1 MPVSILDYG
10 LGNLGSIRNMFR
22 KIGVETLSV
31 DSPEGLLGASKILL
45 PGVGAFDAG
54 MRALKARGLTEPLLD
69 RARAGIPILGICL
82 GMQLLTRGSEEGTLP
97 GLGLFDASCRRLLVP
112 IGSALKVPHMGWAQ
126 LTRRKASHLLQGL
139 DDKARFYFVHSY
151 HVVCTDPADVL
162 ATSDHGGEF
171 VAMIERGNVV
181 GAQFHPEKS
190 HRFGMQ
196 VFRNFAEI

>member
-1 MPVSILDYG
+1 MQVSILDYG

-22 KIGVETLSV
+22 KIGTEAVAVAT
-31 DSPEGLLGASKILL
+31 PEGLLGASKILL
-45 PGVGAFDAG
+45 PGVGSFDAG
-54 MRALKARGLTEPLLD
+54 MRALEARGLAESLLG

-97 GLGLFDASCRRLLVP
+97 GLGLFDARCRRLQVP
-112 IGSALKVPHMGWAQ
+112 AGSALKVPHMGWAQ
-126 LTRRKASHLLQGL
+126 LTRRKDSRLLRGL
-139 DDKARFYFVHSY
+139 DENARFYFVHSF

-171 VAMIERGNVV
+171 VSMIERGNVM

-196 VFRNFAEI
+196 LFRNFAEI